1 MLQCIRPTSEE
12 HSQMRDQTQLL
23 PCPTLKRHTWDFS
36 LHKMQQQCCF
46 LFSCAPCHRLPPFP
60 LSVHFLG
67 FMPPGCMLF
76 FLAYRN
82 SAFRFS
88 ELLGSGPSILLKL
101 WGPGYCYKAAQF
113 EPVLRGSYFSEEPL
127 WF

>member
-1 MLQCIRPTSEE
+1 MAIPETLACTKCSTNVAFFFPVPPFTAPT
-12 HSQMRDQTQLL
+12 
-23 PCPTLKRHTWDFS
+23 
-36 LHKMQQQCCF
+36 
-46 LFSCAPCHRLPPFP
+46 FP

-76 FLAYRN
+76 FLAHQI

-88 ELLGSGPSILLKL
+88 ELLGSGASILRKL
-101 WGPGYCYKAAQF
+101 WGPGYCFKAAQF
-113 EPVLRGSYFSEEPL
+113 KPVLRGSYFSEKPL